1 MSRLRRLEW
10 LFKPVTAM
18 ISAVAGFM
26 LSFSLVAGI
35 EGSSSSYPYAAALT
49 AGLPSGID
57 RKAKGEG
64 RSLLRLVPWLVAG
77 LLLGAIAGHIAAK
90 TSFGTSTYY
99 GVSPRT

>member
-18 ISAVAGFM
+18 ISAIAGFM

-49 AGLPSGID
+49 AGLSSDTD
-57 RKAKGEG
+57 RRAKGKG

-77 LLLGAIAGHIAAK
+77 LLLGAIAGHIAAE
-90 TSFGTSTYY
+90 TSFGASTYY

>member
-18 ISAVAGFM
+18 ISVVAGFM

-49 AGLPSGID
+49 AGLPLGID
-57 RKAKGEG
+57 RKANGEG

-77 LLLGAIAGHIAAK
+77 LILGAMVSHMTAE
-90 TSFGTSTYY
+90 TSFGATTDY
-99 GVSPRT
+99 GVFPGK